1 MFIDIKKST
10 KPVQYIDAIQ
20 FLEKRVEEVHHKK
33 SNELIWILEHKSTFT
48 AGKTYKK
55 NEILVV
61 SRNKQ
66 KIDKLN
72 ELGIKACEWTN
83 TSVVKHYISISNTIL
98 ISVPPFNFI
107 DPVEE
112 KFSEFFS
119 QTNIL

>member
-1 MFIDIKKST
+1 MKLM
-10 KPVQYIDAIQ
+10 QM
-20 FLEKRVEEVHHKK
+20 
-33 SNELIWILEHKSTFT
+33 LINKLLIFGYGYCAKALVSKF
-48 AGKTYKK
+48 KNKK

-98 ISVPPFNFI
+98 ISVPPY
-107 DPVEE
+107 
-112 KFSEFFS
+112 KFYRSSRRKIFAIFFS
-119 QTNIL
+119 N